1 MSSSPAKATVANEG
15 CTLHYWYMGSG
26 PLLIMVP
33 GGGGIGRRFDA
44 ILPYLAPYFTVVAY
58 DRRQSGASKVAEP
71 TQLNPAQQCRDI
83 IAITQALGQ
92 TQCSLFGNS
101 GGAILAFQFAV
112 SYPQALQ
119 HVIAHEAPST
129 ALLPDSTELLDW
141 AFDMLETYRTQ
152 GSAAAGMKFFKQLK
166 GDKILPRKS
175 VPDAEDSENFWAR
188 EYLQFTIYCPDLR
201 KIVENGVS
209 IAVAAGRLS
218 ADAFYAR
225 TTVPQAEIL
234 GCERFLLPGNHN
246 GYDYEPEAFA
256 AALVDAYKR
265 MEKAKPRF

>member
-1 MSSSPAKATVANEG
+1 
-15 CTLHYWYMGSG
+15 
-26 PLLIMVP
+26 
-33 GGGGIGRRFDA
+33 
-44 ILPYLAPYFTVVAY
+44 
-58 DRRQSGASKVAEP
+58 
-71 TQLNPAQQCRDI
+71 
-83 IAITQALGQ
+83 
-92 TQCSLFGNS
+92 
-101 GGAILAFQFAV
+101 
-112 SYPQALQ
+112 
-119 HVIAHEAPST
+119 
-129 ALLPDSTELLDW
+129 
-141 AFDMLETYRTQ
+141 MLETYRTQ